1 MKAFNGDLRIKLGNQ
16 DITKGCS
23 KQGCES
29 IWILM
34 SGRRCLGDYF
44 LNGIYKKD
52 LFKEECKEIQGRSA
66 KGQ

>member
-1 MKAFNGDLRIKLGNQ
+1 
-16 DITKGCS
+16 
-23 KQGCES
+23 
-29 IWILM
+29 M
-34 SGRRCLGDYF
+34 SGRRSLGDYF